1 VLLFSGETSP
11 GIKMIIEI
19 AFKTVDG
26 PPTLNTDGNII
37 FRIKPIIKNGNVSS
51 PILSPLPTSTFSFI
65 FFPSIFLLLDLLVFL
80 VNAAPLSI
88 GDYKKLSQS
97 AMAVL

>member
-1 VLLFSGETSP
+1 MTP
-11 GIKMIIEI
+11 GTKRMMEI
-19 AFKTVDG
+19 TFKTVG
-26 PPTLNTDGNII
+26 EPPTWNAQGNKI

-51 PILSPLPTSTFSFI
+51 IILSPLPTRTFSFI
-65 FFPSIFLLLDLLVFL
+65 FFPPIFLLLYLPVFL
-80 VNAAPLSI
+80 VNAAALSI